1 MDPLAPDDFG
11 EPAMRFK
18 WIRRRECWTLTWP
31 ARMIIL
37 IVALAALRGSAPYM
51 YLWLACGERMPST
64 APSAVVIEGWIN
76 DAVLEET
83 RPWLISHPD
92 VTVYCTGGPV
102 EYGSPLLSFASYAEV
117 TRLRVIAAGVDTGR
131 VHAVAS
137 DYVARDRTW
146 ASALAVREVL
156 KNSKQD
162 GPVTLWLVS
171 QGTHS
176 RRSRL
181 LFDRALRGYA
191 TVDIWGLKPDRYGR
205 NDWWTLSEGFK
216 AVTGEMTALPYTWL
230 QRQSA
235 EDEPAAHPY

>member
-1 MDPLAPDDFG
+1 MDALAPADAG
-11 EPAMRFK
+11 EPVMKFK

-31 ARMIIL
+31 ARMIL
-37 IVALAALRGSAPYM
+37 LLAALAVIRWSAPYV
-51 YLWLACGERMPST
+51 YLWLSCGERMPST
-64 APSAVVIEGWIN
+64 TPSAVVIEGWMN

-92 VTVYCTGGPV
+92 VTIYCTGGPV
-102 EYGSPLLSFASYAEV
+102 EYGSPLLSFGSYAEV
-117 TRLRVIAAGVDTGR
+117 TRLRVIAAGVETGR
-131 VHAVAS
+131 VHTVAS
-137 DYVARDRTW
+137 DYAARDRTW

-156 KNSKQD
+156 KNSKGD
-162 GPVTLWLVS
+162 EPVTLWLIS
-171 QGTHS
+171 QGPHS

-181 LFDRALRGYA
+181 LFQRALRDRA

-235 EDEPAAHPY
+235 ETKTAAQP